1 MKKLLTV
8 LFTVLLAV
16 GWQWITLANR
26 QKTLADQEMLWLG
39 VVLTLAL
46 LLQQTYIAIA
56 DPAAPER
63 ARRAQPI
70 AENYL
75 RGLLAKYYEYVL
87 KMSPAQQPSVRV
99 NVMLPTSWFKLR
111 QFLRI
116 HYTATLPGFSY
127 RNEELV
133 LRWHRG
139 QGVCGWAWKHGMP
152 GLYDALR
159 PGYDTAARKRSAE
172 QARVAESLK
181 SMVCEPIWYD
191 GEIVG
196 MLNLDSDAHLAETRF
211 DDPRVREMVKAYAD
225 NLASVCFPDGVRHR

>member
-16 GWQWITLANR
+16 GWQWMTLGSR
-26 QKTLADQEMLWLG
+26 HKTLSDSHVFWLG
-39 VVLTLAL
+39 VALTLAL
-46 LLQQTYIAIA
+46 VIQQTWIVIA

-87 KMSPAQQPSVRV
+87 KLSPAQQPSVRV

-116 HYTATLPGFSY
+116 HYTATLPGFAY
-127 RNEELV
+127 RDEERV
-133 LRWHRG
+133 LRWYRG
-139 QGVCGWAWKHGMP
+139 QGVCGWAWQQGLP
-152 GLYDALR
+152 ALYDAMR
-159 PGYDTAARKRSAE
+159 PGFDASAKRRTAE
-172 QARVAESLK
+172 QARVVESLK
-181 SMVCEPIWYD
+181 SMICEPIWFD